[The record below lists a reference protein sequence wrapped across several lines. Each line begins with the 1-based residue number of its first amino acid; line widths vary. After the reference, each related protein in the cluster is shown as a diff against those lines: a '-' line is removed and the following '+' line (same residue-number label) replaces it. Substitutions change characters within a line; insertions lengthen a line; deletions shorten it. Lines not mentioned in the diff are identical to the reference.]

1 MKGERHLD
9 CMLEEWGFG
18 RGSYLRYTHFEK
30 SLEVRRPVKVNRKV
44 DLFLRKNTKQF
55 GQYFRTLTDLIEHQ

>member
-1 MKGERHLD
+1 
-9 CMLEEWGFG
+9 MLEEWGFG

-44 DLFLRKNTKQF
+44 DLFLRKNTVNE
-55 GQYFRTLTDLIEHQ
+55 RAAVTME